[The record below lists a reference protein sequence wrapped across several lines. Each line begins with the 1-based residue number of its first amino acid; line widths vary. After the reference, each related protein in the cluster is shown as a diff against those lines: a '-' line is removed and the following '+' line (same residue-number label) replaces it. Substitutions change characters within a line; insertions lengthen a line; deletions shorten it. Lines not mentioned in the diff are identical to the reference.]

1 MNGGSMRSGE
11 AGKEAVYINNVG
23 LKKKR
28 LKHKQN
34 EITSNTVNWKRWK
47 KEYIG
52 EIPGIR

>member
-28 LKHKQN
+28 LKHN